1 MINTTVSSF
10 LLSNGKHYH
19 HPNAVTLETEKKDP
33 LCLKVA
39 IKAYK
44 DKMLTGLTD
53 EDKEEIKKRIQAYLQ
68 EHTVETEE
76 EMAAFLAF
84 VKSLYAEV
92 GYPEDRAKQMV
103 NEILHQM
110 MAEPASTD
118 APAHLKL
125 MNKPFRKPD
134 LVILD

>member
-10 LLSNGKHYH
+10 LLSNSKYYH
-19 HPNAVTLETEKKDP
+19 QPNAVTLETEKKDP

-84 VKSLYAEV
+84 VKALYAEV